1 MIKQPRSTMLSGRG
15 KRYIN
20 WPLINKLTSLLFIS
34 SLALWGYI
42 EFTDAER
49 FPINRV
55 SILGEYSHTPTAAIE
70 AMITPHVQQGF
81 FKVSLKTLQIELEQ
95 FPWLA
100 KAIVKRQWPDTLV
113 VSLAEYKPYCRWNNT
128 AIIASDTTLF
138 MPKTD
143 LEMST
148 KGLPFLYGP
157 EGKHLLVLSMFQNL
171 SQALQP
177 LKIKIASLSL
187 DNYYTWHMTLTNGLT
202 VNLGRNDIM
211 QQIGKFV
218 KTYPKI
224 FADHPDLTLTS
235 VDMRYQHGMAVK
247 WQ

>member
-1 MIKQPRSTMLSGRG
+1 M
-15 KRYIN
+15 N
-20 WPLINKLTSLLFIS
+20 WPLMNKVTSLLFIG
-34 SLALWGYI
+34 SLVLWGYI

-55 SILGEYSHTPTAAIE
+55 SILGEYSHTPAAEIQ
-70 AMITPHVQQGF
+70 AVIMPHLQQGF

-113 VSLAEYKPYCRWNNT
+113 VSLAEHKPYCRWNKT
-128 AIIASDTTLF
+128 AIIASDTTLV
-138 MPKTD
+138 MPNTD
-143 LEMST
+143 LESSMA
-148 KGLPFLYGP
+148 GLPSLYGP

-171 SQALQP
+171 NQALQP
-177 LKIKIASLSL
+177 LQIKIASLSL

-202 VNLGRNDIM
+202 VNLGRHDIM
-211 QQIGKFV
+211 QQVEKFV
-218 KTYPKI
+218 KAYPKV
-224 FADHPDLTLTS
+224 FADCPDLMPVL
-235 VDMRYQHGMAVK
+235 VDMRYQHGMAIK